1 MLAYVFLAGV
11 LVGGYLGFV
20 VYAMLGLCGCN
31 NGPRRGFLNLWPAAV
46 AGKESVVNIIDRP
59 GIEFVDVEKVLL
71 SIAPKDADGRTV
83 NVGPYVWVVTDQVP
97 GPGETGVVV
106 TLQVADDQMSAWAI
120 SGAPGTA
127 IVAVNNADV
136 TERIPVTIKY
146 GAPSELNLSAGA
158 PVPEA

>member
-1 MLAYVFLAGV
+1 MALAFL
-11 LVGGYLGFV
+11 LLGCLSALFV
-20 VYAMLGLCGCN
+20 VSFAVFVAASC
-31 NGPRRGFLNLWPAAV
+31 RAARHRTLNLYV
-46 AGKESVVNIIDRP
+46 YGVQGKGSIVNIIDRP

-83 NVGPYVWVVTDQVP
+83 NIGPYVWVVTDQTP
-97 GPGETGVVV
+97 DTGETGDVV

-127 IVAVNNADV
+127 IVAVNNEDI

-146 GAPSELNLSAGA
+146 GAPSALNLSAGT
-158 PVPEA
+158 PVPEV